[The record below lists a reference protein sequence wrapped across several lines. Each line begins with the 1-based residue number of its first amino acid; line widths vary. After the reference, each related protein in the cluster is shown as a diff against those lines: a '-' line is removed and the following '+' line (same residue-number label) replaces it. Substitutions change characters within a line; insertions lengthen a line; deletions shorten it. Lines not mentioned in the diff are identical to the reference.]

1 MTKYTETKEYQEA
14 LQQYK
19 TNLETY
25 QPDVEWH
32 FGAFEKVINFF
43 GEEITTEQM
52 QRQAKKTSPIGPVVP
67 IHEIE
72 DVTPSWEE
80 YKERW
85 GLDYSKMMD
94 WIESQ
99 DDIFLYDRG
108 RESFNPGVGLQI
120 AGSLGYRKIIMQD
133 LS

>member
-1 MTKYTETKEYQEA
+1 MTKYTKTKEYQEA

-19 TNLETY
+19 TNLEIY
-25 QPDVEWH
+25 QSDTEWY
-32 FGAFEKVINFF
+32 FGAFENGMNFF

-52 QRQAKKTSPIGPVVP
+52 QRHAKKVSPIGPEVP
-67 IHEIE
+67 VHKIE

-99 DDIFLYDRG
+99 DDIFLYERG
-108 RESFNPGVGLQI
+108 RETFNPGIGLQI